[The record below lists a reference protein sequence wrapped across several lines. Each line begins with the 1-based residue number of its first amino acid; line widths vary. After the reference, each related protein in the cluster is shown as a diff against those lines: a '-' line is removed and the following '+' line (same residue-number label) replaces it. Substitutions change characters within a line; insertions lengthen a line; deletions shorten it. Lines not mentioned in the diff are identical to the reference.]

1 MNENISM
8 ITQVMSEKNPTLL
21 THSLNV
27 AMLSSLMAEKLEYDC
42 HYFYTA
48 GLLHDVGK
56 IFLPNS
62 LLDKSIQL
70 TSEELQMIKNH
81 TYYGSMILTTLSL
94 KEYAHIALYHHNDT
108 QNQAIDVQ
116 IISIADK
123 YEAMTS
129 FARYYK
135 KPKGKEQALEELYSL
150 NIFEQRLLYA
160 LEEAIFDKKQQRMC
174 ENVKARAKG

>member
-1 MNENISM
+1 MDESIS
-8 ITQVMSEKNPTLL
+8 ILIQLMSEKNPTLL

-56 IFLPNS
+56 ILLPNS

-70 TSEELQMIKNH
+70 TSEELQIIKNH
-81 TYYGSMILTTLSL
+81 TYYGSMILTTLNL
-94 KEYAHIALYHHNDT
+94 KEYAHIALNHHNDT
-108 QNQAIDVQ
+108 QSQAINVQ

-123 YEAMTS
+123 FEAMTS

-135 KPKGKEQALEELYSL
+135 KPKTKEQALEELYTL
-150 NIFEQRLLYA
+150 NIYEQKLLYA
-160 LEEAIFDKKQQRMC
+160 LEKTIFDKKQQRAC
-174 ENVKARAKG
+174 ENVKARAEG